1 MRYDSEI
8 LLLEIQI
15 ILLTYL
21 VVKIYKY
28 LYNERK

>member
-21 VVKIYKY
+21 VVKIYKHIS
-28 LYNERK
+28 NGKK